1 MGALPITSGKSHGIA
16 SIVEQPARKPK
27 NFVIIEVYYPHLAMM
42 MGKQLRLRRFNPS
55 GRSVIVAID
64 HGATAGIVPG
74 LERPAE
80 IAKLADQAGADGILV
95 APGILEQVM
104 DSVGS
109 LAILLRID
117 GCVSIQGAGPMRLF
131 CSVEH
136 ATGLGVDGVI
146 VNAVVGSPYENEEL
160 QKLGE
165 VAAAGRHFGVPV
177 IAEML
182 SWKMLDN
189 HLDFSGSANTD
200 LPPDM
205 D

>member
-1 MGALPITSGKSHGIA
+1 
-16 SIVEQPARKPK
+16 
-27 NFVIIEVYYPHLAMM
+27 MM

-80 IAKLADQAGADGILV
+80 IAKLADPAGADGILV